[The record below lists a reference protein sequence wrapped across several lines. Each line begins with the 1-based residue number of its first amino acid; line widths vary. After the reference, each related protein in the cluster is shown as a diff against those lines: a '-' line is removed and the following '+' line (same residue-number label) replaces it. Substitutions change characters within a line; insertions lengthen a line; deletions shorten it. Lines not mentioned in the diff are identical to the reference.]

1 MDMRE
6 IYCNTLIEEAKTND
20 KIMVVE
26 ADLMRATGTAAFKD
40 AYPNRFV
47 NVGIA
52 EANLIGVSAGL
63 SNMGKIPF
71 AATFACF
78 ASRRAFDQFF
88 LSANYA
94 KLNVK
99 LVGTDPGVTAAFNGG
114 THMPFE
120 DLALM
125 QTIPN
130 LTICEPCD
138 AVSLKKTMKNLINHY
153 GSTYMRLQ
161 RKGSQSIYSSDEEF
175 EIGKGKVL
183 KDGNDVTIVA
193 LGYVLVPEA
202 LKAAKMLEKEGIS
215 AAVIDPICVK
225 PLDKELILHYASK
238 TKHIVSAENHQVGG
252 GLGSAISNLLAL
264 ERPTKMR
271 MVGIQD
277 EFGQVGTLDFLK
289 EYYKLTADEIYKQA
303 KAVLNKE

>member
-6 IYCNTLIEEAKTND
+6 IYCNTLIEAAKTNE

-26 ADLMRATGTAAFKD
+26 ADLMKATGTGDFKA

-47 NVGIA
+47 DVGVA
-52 EANLIGVSAGL
+52 EANLIGVSSGL

-71 AATFACF
+71 AATFGCF

-99 LVGTDPGVTAAFNGG
+99 LVGTDPGVSAAFNGG

-125 QTIPN
+125 QTVPN

-138 AVSLKKTMKNLINHY
+138 SVSLEKTIYNLIDHY
-153 GSTYMRLQ
+153 GCSYMRLQ
-161 RKGSQSIYSSDEEF
+161 RKGSLTIYEKDEKF
-175 EIGKGKVL
+175 ELGKGKVL
-183 KDGNDVTIVA
+183 KDGTDVTIVA
-193 LGYVLVPEA
+193 LGFVMVPEA
-202 LKAAKMLEKEGIS
+202 LKAASMLEKEGIS

-238 TKHIVSAENHQVGG
+238 TKHIISAENHQVGG

-264 ERPTKMR
+264 KRPTKMR
-271 MVGIQD
+271 MIGIQD
-277 EFGQVGTLDFLK
+277 EFGQVGTLDYLK
-289 EYYKLTADEIYKQA
+289 EYYKLNAKDIYKQA
-303 KAVLNKE
+303 KELLNK

>member
-6 IYCNTLIEEAKTND
+6 IYCNTLIEAAKTND

-26 ADLMRATGTAAFKD
+26 ADLMKATGTGDFKA

-47 NVGIA
+47 DVGVA
-52 EANLIGVSAGL
+52 EANLIGVSSGL

-71 AATFACF
+71 AATFGCF

-94 KLNVK
+94 QLNVK
-99 LVGTDPGVTAAFNGG
+99 LVGTDPGVSAAFNGG

-138 AVSLKKTMKNLINHY
+138 AVSLEKTIYNLIDHY
-153 GSTYMRLQ
+153 GCSYMRLQ
-161 RKGSQSIYSSDEEF
+161 RKGDQTIYNKDEKF
-175 EIGKGKVL
+175 ELGKGKVL
-183 KDGNDVTIVA
+183 KDGKDVTIVA
-193 LGYVLVPEA
+193 LGFVMVPEA
-202 LKAAKMLEKEGIS
+202 LKAASMLEKEGIS

-225 PLDKELILHYASK
+225 PLDKELILHYANK
-238 TKHIVSAENHQVGG
+238 TKHIISAENHQVGG

-271 MVGIQD
+271 MIGIQD
-277 EFGQVGTLDFLK
+277 EFGQVGTLDYLK
-289 EYYKLTADEIYKQA
+289 EYYKLNAKDIYKQA
-303 KAVLNKE
+303 KELLNK

>member
-1 MDMRE
+1 MDMRDV
-6 IYCNTLIEEAKTND
+6 YCNTLIEAAKTND

-26 ADLMRATGTAAFKD
+26 ADLMNATGTGNFKK

-47 NVGIA
+47 DVGVA
-52 EANLIGVSAGL
+52 EANLVGVSAGL

-71 AATFACF
+71 AATFGCF
-78 ASRRAFDQFF
+78 ASRRTFDQFF

-99 LVGTDPGVTAAFNGG
+99 LVGTDPGVSAAFNGG

-138 AVSLKKTMKNLINHY
+138 SVSLKKTINNLIDNY
-153 GSTYMRLQ
+153 GSSYMRLQ
-161 RKGSQSIYSSDEEF
+161 RKGSQTIYSEDEEF
-175 EIGKGKVL
+175 EIGKAKVL

-193 LGYVLVPEA
+193 LGYVMVPEA
-202 LKAAKMLEKEGIS
+202 LKAASMLEKEGIS

-225 PLDKELILHYASK
+225 PLDNELILHYASK
-238 TKHIVSAENHQVGG
+238 TKNIVSAENHQVSG
-252 GLGSAISNLLAL
+252 GLGSAIANLLAL
-264 ERPTKMR
+264 ELPTRMR

-277 EFGQVGTLDFLK
+277 EFGQVGTLDYLQ
-289 EYYKLTADEIYKQA
+289 EYYKLTANEIYKQA
-303 KAVLNKE
+303 KALLNK

>member
-6 IYCNTLIEEAKTND
+6 IYCKTLIEAAKSND
-20 KIMVVE
+20 KIMVLE
-26 ADLMRATGTAAFKD
+26 ADLMRATGTADFKK
-40 AYPNRFV
+40 AYPSRFV
-47 NVGIA
+47 EVGIA
-52 EANLIGVSAGL
+52 EANLVGVSAGL

-71 AATFACF
+71 AATFGCF

-94 KLNVK
+94 QLNVK

-130 LTICEPCD
+130 LVICEPCD
-138 AVSLKKTMKNLINHY
+138 SVSLNKTIYNLIDHY

-161 RKGSQSIYSSDEEF
+161 RKGSQTIYDKDEKF
-175 EIGKGKVL
+175 EIGKAKVL
-183 KDGNDVTIVA
+183 RDGSDVTIIA

-202 LKAAKMLEKEGIS
+202 LEAAKRLEKEGIS
-215 AAVIDPICVK
+215 AAVIDPVCVK
-225 PLDKELILHYASK
+225 PLDKELILHYAAK

-252 GLGSAISNLLAL
+252 GLGSAISNLLAI

-271 MVGIQD
+271 MVGVQD
-277 EFGQVGTLDFLK
+277 EFGQVGTLDYLK
-289 EYYKLTADEIYKQA
+289 EYYKLTAEEICKQV
-303 KAVLNKE
+303 KEVLK